1 MSRATVERGF
11 GALVEAVIADHPG
24 HPQPV
29 VGEDV
34 VAGRRP
40 PPTSTDNDTERNGDD
55 DQEEK
60 AMRGSV

>member
-11 GALVEAVIADHPG
+11 GALVEAVIADHCRN
-24 HPQPV
+24 PQPV

-34 VAGRRP
+34 VAACRP

-55 DQEEK
+55 GQDEV
-60 AMRGSV
+60 MRGLV